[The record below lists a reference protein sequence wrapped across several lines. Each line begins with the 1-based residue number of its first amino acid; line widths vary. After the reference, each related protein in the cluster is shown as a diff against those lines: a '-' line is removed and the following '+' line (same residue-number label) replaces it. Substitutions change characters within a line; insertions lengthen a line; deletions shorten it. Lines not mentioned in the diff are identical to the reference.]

1 MVDPDWQG
9 VGLGGI
15 LHSGLVEYGRNHG
28 ARGLSAD
35 VSTGNWRMM
44 RVFKRG
50 DHTLRVETSAGV
62 DELTMLF

>member
-9 VGLGGI
+9 VGLGGM
-15 LHSGLVEYGRNHG
+15 LHAELVEYAREHG

-35 VSTGNWRMM
+35 VLLGNSRMM

-50 DHTLRVETSAGV
+50 DHSLSVKTDAGV
-62 DELTMLF
+62 QELTMLF